1 MTAIV
6 DLDPNIS
13 ETLHS
18 ALGPDSMVLPSL
30 DALRRHLET
39 QFGEDAVVLG
49 PTVDQGAAFSLAAS
63 MRVTRPSLAVILVR
77 RRVDTSVLTEALR
90 AGIFEVVEERDLA
103 GLNTAVRRAKELA
116 RRLRETGGTL
126 ASGEDRGPRGK
137 LVTVFSAK

>member
-49 PTVDQGAAFSLAAS
+49 PPQ
-63 MRVTRPSLAVILVR
+63 P
-77 RRVDTSVLTEALR
+77 
-90 AGIFEVVEERDLA
+90 
-103 GLNTAVRRAKELA
+103 
-116 RRLRETGGTL
+116 
-126 ASGEDRGPRGK
+126 
-137 LVTVFSAK
+137 